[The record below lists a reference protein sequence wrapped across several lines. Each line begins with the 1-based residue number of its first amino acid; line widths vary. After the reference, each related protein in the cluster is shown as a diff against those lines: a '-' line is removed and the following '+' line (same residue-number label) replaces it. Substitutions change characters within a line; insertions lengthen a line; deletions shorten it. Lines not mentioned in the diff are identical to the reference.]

1 MAAASAR
8 VGCTVDG
15 RQSRVRVGVGALRKR
30 GAVVRRLT
38 LPCGQDKGGTGS
50 GAPTPSSRHGALPQA
65 PAVVAVAAKQAV
77 ARKNHQTHRGLRWAR
92 RNLIRRHQRV
102 IVLSRRP
109 KHRLSAWGCAV
120 DVRTIHRY
128 MRLPFSLLEPI
139 FPCPRWEGLERH
151 TSHRTRQRLF
161 RDWTL
166 PCN

>member
-1 MAAASAR
+1 MGSVHCESAVLLYVGSLYPAARTKADRQWSTNSQLEAR
-8 VGCTVDG
+8 C
-15 RQSRVRVGVGALRKR
+15 A
-30 GAVVRRLT
+30 
-38 LPCGQDKGGTGS
+38 
-50 GAPTPSSRHGALPQA
+50 PSSPT
-65 PAVVAVAAKQAV
+65 VVAVAAKQAV

-109 KHRLSAWGCAV
+109 KHRLSAWSCAV

-128 MRLPFSLLEPI
+128 MWLPLRLLEPLL
-139 FPCPRWEGLERH
+139 PCPRREGLERH